1 MTEGKDSCSCKGD
14 VTLIFPCSGGSDV
27 GEITDRTAR
36 ALTAQG
42 VGRMYCLA
50 GIGGHISGIVE
61 STKSAEK
68 ILVLDGCPV
77 NCARKTLEHAGIE
90 RFLHLSLSD
99 YGIKKGESPADPEQI
114 KAVVSHACTLLCK

>member
-1 MTEGKDSCSCKGD
+1 MADEKSTCACGKE

-36 ALTAQG
+36 ALTAEG

-50 GIGGHISGIVE
+50 GIGGRVSGIVE
-61 STKSAEK
+61 STRSAGK

-77 NCARKTLEHAGIE
+77 HCARKTLEQAGFQKFIHIC
-90 RFLHLSLSD
+90 LAD
-99 YGIKKGESPADPEQI
+99 YNIKKGESPADPERI
-114 KAVVSHACTLLCK
+114 KAVVSNACDLLCS